1 MAGPPLGG
9 SGEIY
14 CGNSLLMAS
23 TATALASRPSAP
35 EQASLWSDA
44 WRRLRRNRLALV
56 GVIYLALV
64 VVVALVAVVKTPYS
78 TVEVGVGIPYSGPSA
93 QHLLGV
99 DALGRDT
106 LSRLMAGAQISLIV
120 GVGTQLVVLAV
131 GVPIG
136 LAAGYFRGW
145 LDQIVTFGVNLFYG
159 IPNLLVA
166 LVLVFLL
173 GPNLMNIIVAIAAT
187 GWMDMARLVRG
198 QTLSLRER
206 DFIEAARASGAKPH
220 RILFGHI
227 LPNALGPIIVQATF
241 GVPAAILFEAFLS
254 FLGMGVPPPT
264 PTWGGMAAEGI
275 VTMRI
280 APYMV
285 VAPAIALSL
294 TLMAFNFLGDGLRD
308 ALDPRQRR

>member
-1 MAGPPLGG
+1 VRRRILTKGLEAV
-9 SGEIY
+9 
-14 CGNSLLMAS
+14 NLL
-23 TATALASRPSAP
+23 TLAA
-35 EQASLWSDA
+35 
-44 WRRLRRNRLALV
+44 ALV
-56 GVIYLALV
+56 
-64 VVVALVAVVKTPYS
+64 
-78 TVEVGVGIPYSGPSA
+78 
-93 QHLLGV
+93 
-99 DALGRDT
+99 
-106 LSRLMAGAQISLIV
+106 V
-120 GVGTQLVVLAV
+120 GVGTQLVVLVV
-131 GVPIG
+131 GVPLG

-145 LDQIVTFGVNLFYG
+145 LDQVVTFSVNLFYG

-166 LVLVFLL
+166 LMLVFLL
-173 GPNLMNIIVAIAAT
+173 GPNLINIIVAIAAT
-187 GWMDMARLVRG
+187 GWMDMTRLVRG

-206 DFIEAARASGAKPH
+206 DFIEAARASGAKPAK
-220 RILFGHI
+220 ILFGHI

-275 VTMRI
+275 VTLRI
-280 APYMV
+280 APFMV